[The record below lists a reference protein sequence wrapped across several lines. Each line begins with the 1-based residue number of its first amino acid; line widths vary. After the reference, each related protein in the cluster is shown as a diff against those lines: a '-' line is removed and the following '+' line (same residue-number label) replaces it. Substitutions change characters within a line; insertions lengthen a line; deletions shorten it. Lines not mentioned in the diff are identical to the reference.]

1 MRDYQQFL
9 DSQKRDYESAKQEIL
24 NGKKTGHWIWYIY
37 PQLRGLDISSYSNEK
52 YGIIDLE
59 DAKGYFENKVLKE
72 RLLEMTIILVE
83 SKIENIHDIFD
94 RDTKKVRSCMTLFY
108 LATKEEI
115 FKKVL
120 DKYYKGELDI
130 LTIELLKG
138 DNN

>member
-1 MRDYQQFL
+1 MRDYKQFL
-9 DSQKRDYESAKQEIL
+9 KAQERDYESARKEIL
-24 NGKKTGHWIWYIY
+24 NGKKLGHWIWYIY
-37 PQLRGLDISSYSNEK
+37 PQLRGLGESPNSNAK

-59 DAKGYFENKVLKE
+59 DARHYFENKVLKE
-72 RLLEMTIILVE
+72 RLLEMTDILVK
-83 SKIENIHDIFD
+83 SKVENIHEIFD

-120 DKYYKGELDI
+120 DKYYKGELDT

-138 DNN
+138 AK